1 MNTNPTDWSRYNRRS
16 VLINSV
22 STIISDTFIP
32 YRGCL
37 ITREG
42 LKFTRNNGKSYDS
55 LQEAK
60 DAIDAGLL
68 ALQNSIK

>member
-1 MNTNPTDWSRYNRRS
+1 MRKALPTDWAARNPIRHAAE
-16 VLINSV
+16 
-22 STIISDTFIP
+22 TIINDTFIP

-60 DAIDAGLL
+60 DAIDTGLL
-68 ALQNSIK
+68 ALQNSIR

>member
-1 MNTNPTDWSRYNRRS
+1 MRKTIPTDWAARNPIRQAAET
-16 VLINSV
+16 VIN
-22 STIISDTFIP
+22 DTFIT

-37 ITREG
+37 ITREV

-60 DAIDAGLL
+60 DAIDNGLL
-68 ALQNSIK
+68 ALKNSIQ

>member
-1 MNTNPTDWSRYNRRS
+1 MRTNPTDWSRIHGIRKS
-16 VLINSV
+16 GEAVIN
-22 STIISDTFIP
+22 DTFIT

-60 DAIDAGLL
+60 EAIDAGLL
-68 ALQNSIK
+68 ALQNSIR

>member
-1 MNTNPTDWSRYNRRS
+1 MRKTIPTECAARNPIRQAAET
-16 VLINSV
+16 VIN
-22 STIISDTFIP
+22 DTFIT

-42 LKFTRNNGKSYDS
+42 LKFTRNNGNSYDS

-60 DAIDAGLL
+60 EAIDAGLL
-68 ALQNSIK
+68 TLKKSIK

>member
-1 MNTNPTDWSRYNRRS
+1 MRKTIPTDWAARNPIKQSAET
-16 VLINSV
+16 VIN
-22 STIISDTFIP
+22 DTFIT

-55 LQEAK
+55 LKEAK
-60 DAIDAGLL
+60 DAIDNGLL
-68 ALQNSIK
+68 ALQNSIR

>member
-1 MNTNPTDWSRYNRRS
+1 MRNTIPTDWAARNPIRQATE
-16 VLINSV
+16 
-22 STIISDTFIP
+22 TIINDTFIT

-60 DAIDAGLL
+60 DSIDNGLL
-68 ALQNSIK
+68 VLQNSIR